1 MWGGGSF
8 TLCSMIAMKM
18 TISTSVLESPAAAPS
33 ARPSAVWGG
42 GQLALAVTHI
52 MLLCYHLPAACT
64 TSPMVAVRFFLGRV
78 SVSTATSN
86 EHDHDRSAATA

>member
-1 MWGGGSF
+1 MGGGQFYLVQHDSDEDDH
-8 TLCSMIAMKM
+8 LYVCLGESSCCSKCK
-18 TISTSVLESPAAAPS
+18 TISCV
-33 ARPSAVWGG
+33 GG